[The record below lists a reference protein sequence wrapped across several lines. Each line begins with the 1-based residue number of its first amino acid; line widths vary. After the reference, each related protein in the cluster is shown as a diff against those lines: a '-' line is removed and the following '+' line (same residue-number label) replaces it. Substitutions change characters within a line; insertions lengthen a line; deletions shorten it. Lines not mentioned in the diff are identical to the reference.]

1 MSNIHVLELSSY
13 TTPVIQ
19 ESKRDAW
26 VEFGEDNNYFQFII
40 DRYVNSTTNSSVIN
54 NVSRLIYGR
63 GLSALDASK
72 KPNEYA
78 QMMAL
83 FHPDCIRKI
92 VLDRKM
98 FGQFAMQI
106 HYSQDHKKIL
116 KAYHIPVNLL
126 RAEKCNKDGEIEGY
140 YYSDNWL
147 DVKKYAPKRIP
158 AFGYSNEQIEI
169 LYSKPYAVGMKYYSL
184 PDYQGA
190 LPYAKLEESI
200 ADYLINEVQ
209 NGFSGTKVVN
219 FNNGVPTEEQ
229 QSIIKSKVLSQLTGS
244 RGQKVIV
251 AFNNNQESKTT
262 VDDLPL
268 NDAPEHY
275 TYLSEE
281 CVKKIMLAHNVTS
294 PLLFGLGSANGFSSN
309 ADELRNAQ
317 VLFENM
323 AVKPIQDQI
332 IDSFETILHYNGIT
346 LKMYFETLN
355 PLDSAG
361 DLTTNSDKKRLL
373 DSINNL
379 SPLVANKVIET
390 LTANEIRSIVG
401 LPPEQGGNDLAP
413 ELLSKINTELEEILN
428 EVDANQLG
436 EGWVMVDEREASE
449 NDEELDSQLIKAEL
463 DLEPKTTLLS
473 RLINLV
479 QTGNPQPDKKSA
491 QDKKVGDLKYFKVRY
506 KYTGNK
512 APDRDFCKAMMS
524 KENRLFR
531 KEDIDAMSRRAV
543 NPGFGEGGA
552 NTYDIFRFKGGARC
566 HHKFSR
572 VTFMLDLNA
581 IEKGYSEIGTRA
593 AEIKG
598 YKVTNPYEVS
608 IYPNNLPLKGFSP
621 RNKNLPSDV
630 I

>member
-83 FHPDCIRKI
+83 FHADCIRKI

-106 HYSQDHKKIL
+106 HYDKTHEKIL

-184 PDYQGA
+184 PDYQGG
-190 LPYAKLEESI
+190 LPYAKLEEEI

-209 NGFSGTKVVN
+209 KGFAGRVVIN

-229 QSIIKSKVLSQLTGS
+229 QQIITGKVKSQLTGP
-244 RGQKVIV
+244 RGEKVIIG
-251 AFNNNQESKTT
+251 FNNNQESKTT
-262 VDDLPL
+262 VDTMPV
-268 NDAPEHY
+268 NDAPDLY
-275 TYLSEE
+275 NSLSEE

-309 ADELRNAQ
+309 ADELKNASI
-317 VLFENM
+317 LFDNM
-323 AVKPIQDQI
+323 VIKPIQDQI
-332 IDSFETILHYNGIT
+332 IDAFDKILAFNGVSLKLFFKTLQPLEFVDLENAQNEEQVAEETGTELSKDFKIAEALINLGEDEPENSILIDEYEVDYDSDDKEN
-346 LKMYFETLN
+346 ETLSKE
-355 PLDSAG
+355 PKQSF
-361 DLTTNSDKKRLL
+361 
-373 DSINNL
+373 
-379 SPLVANKVIET
+379 
-390 LTANEIRSIVG
+390 
-401 LPPEQGGNDLAP
+401 
-413 ELLSKINTELEEILN
+413 LSKI
-428 EVDANQLG
+428 V
-436 EGWVMVDEREASE
+436 
-449 NDEELDSQLIKAEL
+449 
-463 DLEPKTTLLS
+463 
-473 RLINLV
+473 NLV
-479 QTGNPQPDKKSA
+479 STGDNRPNITSKQDEVIEGIKFLTRYVYAGKTSA
-491 QDKKVGDLKYFKVRY
+491 DSREFCNRMIAA
-506 KYTGNK
+506 NK
-512 APDRDFCKAMMS
+512 IY
-524 KENRLFR
+524 R
-531 KEDIDAMSRRAV
+531 KEDIIKMGSEVV
-543 NPGFGEGGA
+543 NKGWGPRGA
-552 NTYDIFRFKGGARC
+552 DTYSIWFYKGGGNCNHRWNKRVYAT
-566 HHKFSR
+566 FSGK
-572 VTFMLDLNA
+572 A
-581 IEKGYSEIGTRA
+581 IDVNSTELKQVAVKKAEKLGYVVKNDS
-593 AEIKG
+593 
-598 YKVTNPYEVS
+598 KVSQLPKDM
-608 IYPNNLPLKGFSP
+608 PNNGFLPT
-621 RNKNLPSDV
+621 NK
-630 I
+630 IYGE

>member
-54 NVSRLIYGR
+54 NVNRLIYGR

-83 FHPDCIRKI
+83 FHADCIRKI

-106 HYSQDHKKIL
+106 HYSQDHKRIL

-140 YYSDNWL
+140 YYSDNWM

-169 LYSKPYAVGMKYYSL
+169 LYSKPYAVGMKYYAL
-184 PDYQGA
+184 PDYQGG
-190 LPYAKLEESI
+190 LPYAKLEEEI

-209 NGFSGTKVVN
+209 KGFAGRVVIN

-229 QSIIKSKVLSQLTGS
+229 QQIITGKVKSQLTGP
-244 RGQKVIV
+244 RGEKVIIG
-251 AFNNNQESKTT
+251 FNNNQESKTT
-262 VDDLPL
+262 VDTMPV
-268 NDAPEHY
+268 NDAPDLY
-275 TYLSEE
+275 NSLSEE

-309 ADELRNAQ
+309 ADELKNASI
-317 VLFENM
+317 LFDNM
-323 AVKPIQDQI
+323 VIKPIQDQI
-332 IDSFETILHYNGIT
+332 IDAFDKILAFNGVSLKLFFKTLQPLEFVDLENAQNEEQVAEETGT
-346 LKMYFETLN
+346 E
-355 PLDSAG
+355 
-361 DLTTNSDKKRLL
+361 
-373 DSINNL
+373 
-379 SPLVANKVIET
+379 
-390 LTANEIRSIVG
+390 
-401 LPPEQGGNDLAP
+401 
-413 ELLSKINTELEEILN
+413 LSKINTELEEILN

-552 NTYDIFRFKGGARC
+552 NTYDIFRFKGGPRC

>member
-1 MSNIHVLELSSY
+1 MNNIHVLELSSY

-83 FHPDCIRKI
+83 FNADCIRKI

-106 HYSQDHKKIL
+106 HYSQDHKRIL

-169 LYSKPYAVGMKYYSL
+169 LYSKPYAVGMKYYAL
-184 PDYQGA
+184 PDYQGG
-190 LPYAKLEESI
+190 LPYAKLEEEI

-309 ADELRNAQ
+309 ADELKNASI
-317 VLFENM
+317 LFDNM
-323 AVKPIQDQI
+323 VIKPIQDQI
-332 IDSFETILHYNGIT
+332 IEAFDKILAFNGIT
-346 LKMYFETLN
+346 LKLFFKTLQPLEFVDLENAQNEEQVAEETGTELSKDFKIAELLIKVGEDEPENSILIDEFEVDYDNDDEENETLSKE
-355 PLDSAG
+355 PKQS
-361 DLTTNSDKKRLL
+361 
-373 DSINNL
+373 
-379 SPLVANKVIET
+379 
-390 LTANEIRSIVG
+390 
-401 LPPEQGGNDLAP
+401 
-413 ELLSKINTELEEILN
+413 LLSKL
-428 EVDANQLG
+428 V
-436 EGWVMVDEREASE
+436 
-449 NDEELDSQLIKAEL
+449 
-463 DLEPKTTLLS
+463 
-473 RLINLV
+473 NLV
-479 QTGNPQPDKKSA
+479 KTGDNRPNITSKQDEVIDGVKFITRYVYAGKTSA
-491 QDKKVGDLKYFKVRY
+491 DSREFCRRMIAA
-506 KYTGNK
+506 NK
-512 APDRDFCKAMMS
+512 IY
-524 KENRLFR
+524 R
-531 KEDIDAMSRRAV
+531 KEDIIKMDSQVV
-543 NPGFGEGGA
+543 NEGWGPKGA
-552 NTYDIFRFKGGARC
+552 NTYSIWFYKGGGNCNHRWNKRVYAT
-566 HHKFSR
+566 FSGK
-572 VTFMLDLNA
+572 A
-581 IEKGYSEIGTRA
+581 IDVNSKELKQVAVKKAEKLGYVVKNDS
-593 AEIKG
+593 
-598 YKVTNPYEVS
+598 KVSQLPKDM
-608 IYPNNLPLKGFSP
+608 PNNGFLPT
-621 RNKNLPSDV
+621 NK
-630 I
+630 IYGE

>member
-1 MSNIHVLELSSY
+1 MNNIHVLELSTY

-54 NVSRLIYGR
+54 NVNRLIYGR
-63 GLSALDASK
+63 GLSALDANK

-83 FHPDCIRKI
+83 FHADCIRKI

-98 FGQFAMQI
+98 FGQFAMQV
-106 HYSQDHKKIL
+106 HYDKAHKKIL

-140 YYSDNWL
+140 YYSDNWE
-147 DVKKYAPKRIP
+147 DTKKYAPKRIP

-169 LYSKPYAVGMKYYSL
+169 LYSKPYAAGMKYYAL
-184 PDYQGA
+184 PDYQGG
-190 LPYAKLEESI
+190 LPYAKLEEEI

-209 NGFSGTKVVN
+209 NGFSGRVVIN

-229 QSIIKSKVLSQLTGS
+229 QQIITGKVNSQLTGPGGK
-244 RGQKVIV
+244 RVIIG
-251 AFNNNQESKTT
+251 FNANQESKTT
-262 VDDLPL
+262 VDQMPV
-268 NDAPEHY
+268 NDAPDLY
-275 TYLSEE
+275 SQLSEE

-323 AVKPIQDQI
+323 VVKPIQDQI
-332 IDSFETILHYNGIT
+332 IEAFETILHYNGIT
-346 LKMYFETLN
+346 LKLYFETLN

-390 LTANEIRSIVG
+390 LTPNEIRSIVG
-401 LPPEQGGNDLAP
+401 LPPEAGGSDLAP
-413 ELLSKINTELEEILN
+413 ELLSKDFKI
-428 EVDANQLG
+428 A
-436 EGWVMVDEREASE
+436 EA
-449 NDEELDSQLIKAEL
+449 
-463 DLEPKTTLLS
+463 
-473 RLINLV
+473 LINLGEDEPENSILIDEYPV
-479 QTGNPQPDKKSA
+479 DYETDDEENET
-491 QDKKVGDLKYFKVRY
+491 L
-506 KYTGNK
+506 
-512 APDRDFCKAMMS
+512 S
-524 KENRLFR
+524 KEPKQSFLSKIVNLVSTGDNRPNISSKQDEVIDGVKFLTRYVYAGAKDAEREFCRKMMAANKIYR
-531 KEDIDAMSRRAV
+531 KEDIIKMGSQVV
-543 NPGFGEGGA
+543 NAGWGA
-552 NTYDIFRFKGGARC
+552 NGADTYSIWFYKGGGNC
-566 HHKFSR
+566 HHRWNKRVYATFSGK
-572 VTFMLDLNA
+572 A
-581 IEKGYSEIGTRA
+581 IDVNSKELKQVAVRKAEKLGYVVKNDSKVSERP
-593 AEIKG
+593 
-598 YKVTNPYEVS
+598 VDM
-608 IYPNNLPLKGFSP
+608 PNYGF
-621 RNKNLPSDV
+621 LPSNPQPKRE
-630 I
+630 ITR

>member
-1 MSNIHVLELSSY
+1 MNNIHVLELSSY

-26 VEFGEDNNYFQFII
+26 VEFGVDNNYFQFII

-83 FHPDCIRKI
+83 FNPDCIRKI

-106 HYSQDHKKIL
+106 HYSQDHKRIL

-184 PDYQGA
+184 PDYQGG
-190 LPYAKLEESI
+190 LPYAKLEEEI

-309 ADELRNAQ
+309 ADELKNASI
-317 VLFENM
+317 LFDNM
-323 AVKPIQDQI
+323 VIKPIQDQI
-332 IDSFETILHYNGIT
+332 IEAFDKILAYNGIT
-346 LKMYFETLN
+346 LKLFFKTLQPLEFVDLENAQNEEQVAEETGTELSKDFKIAELLINVGEDEPENSILIDEYEVDYDNDDEENETLSKE
-355 PLDSAG
+355 PKQS
-361 DLTTNSDKKRLL
+361 
-373 DSINNL
+373 
-379 SPLVANKVIET
+379 
-390 LTANEIRSIVG
+390 
-401 LPPEQGGNDLAP
+401 
-413 ELLSKINTELEEILN
+413 LLSKL
-428 EVDANQLG
+428 V
-436 EGWVMVDEREASE
+436 
-449 NDEELDSQLIKAEL
+449 
-463 DLEPKTTLLS
+463 
-473 RLINLV
+473 NLV
-479 QTGNPQPDKKSA
+479 KTGDNRPNITSKQDEVIDGVKFITRYVYAGETSAKS
-491 QDKKVGDLKYFKVRY
+491 RE
-506 KYTGNK
+506 
-512 APDRDFCKAMMS
+512 FCKQMIAAN
-524 KENRLFR
+524 KIYR
-531 KEDIDAMSRRAV
+531 KEDIIKMGTQVV
-543 NPGFGEGGA
+543 NAGWGPKGA
-552 NTYDIFRFKGGARC
+552 DTYNIFFYKGGGNCRHRWNKRVYAT
-566 HHKFSR
+566 FSGK
-572 VTFMLDLNA
+572 A
-581 IEKGYSEIGTRA
+581 IDVNSKELKQVAVKKAEKLGYVVKNDS
-593 AEIKG
+593 
-598 YKVTNPYEVS
+598 KVSQLPKDM
-608 IYPNNLPLKGFSP
+608 PNNGFLPT
-621 RNKNLPSDV
+621 NK
-630 I
+630 IYGE

>member
-1 MSNIHVLELSSY
+1 MNNIHVLELSTY
-13 TTPVIQ
+13 TTPIIQ

-54 NVSRLIYGR
+54 NVNRLIYGR

-83 FHPDCIRKI
+83 FHADCIRKI

-106 HYSQDHKKIL
+106 HYSQDHKRIL

-169 LYSKPYAVGMKYYSL
+169 LYSKPYAVGMKYYAL
-184 PDYQGA
+184 PDYQGG
-190 LPYAKLEESI
+190 LPYAKLEEEI

-209 NGFSGTKVVN
+209 KGFAGRVVIN

-229 QSIIKSKVLSQLTGS
+229 QQIITGKVKSQLTGP
-244 RGQKVIV
+244 RGEKVIIG
-251 AFNNNQESKTT
+251 FNNNQESKTT
-262 VDDLPL
+262 VDTMPV
-268 NDAPEHY
+268 NDAPDLY
-275 TYLSEE
+275 NSLSEE

-309 ADELRNAQ
+309 ADELKNASI
-317 VLFENM
+317 LFDNM
-323 AVKPIQDQI
+323 VIKPIQDQI
-332 IDSFETILHYNGIT
+332 IEAFDKILGYNGIT
-346 LKMYFETLN
+346 LKLFFKTLQPLEFVDLENAQTEEQVAEET
-355 PLDSAG
+355 G
-361 DLTTNSDKKRLL
+361 T
-373 DSINNL
+373 
-379 SPLVANKVIET
+379 E
-390 LTANEIRSIVG
+390 
-401 LPPEQGGNDLAP
+401 
-413 ELLSKINTELEEILN
+413 LSKAKTELEEILA
-428 EVDANQLG
+428 EVDANQL
-436 EGWVMVDEREASE
+436 EEDWVIVDEREVSD
-449 NDEELDSQLIKAEL
+449 NEEEL
-463 DLEPKTTLLS
+463 DLELINKELDLSSNSTLLS

-479 QTGNPQPDKKSA
+479 QTGSPKPKLKSA

-506 KYTGNK
+506 RYTGNK

-524 KENRLFR
+524 KSERLFR
-531 KEDIDAMSRRAV
+531 KEDIDEMSRRAV
-543 NPGFGEGGA
+543 NPGFGEFGA
-552 NTYDIFRFKGGARC
+552 NTYDIFKFKGGARC
-566 HHKFSR
+566 HHKFER

-581 IEKGYSEIGTRA
+581 IEKGYEKIGTRA

-598 YKVTNPYEVS
+598 YKITNPYEVS

-630 I
+630 K

>member
-83 FHPDCIRKI
+83 FHADCIRKI

-106 HYSQDHKKIL
+106 HYDKTHEKIL

-169 LYSKPYAVGMKYYSL
+169 LYSKPYAVGMKYYAL
-184 PDYQGA
+184 PDYQGG
-190 LPYAKLEESI
+190 LPYAKLEEEI

-209 NGFSGTKVVN
+209 KGFAGRVVIN

-229 QSIIKSKVLSQLTGS
+229 QQIITGKVKSQLTGP
-244 RGQKVIV
+244 RGEKVIIG
-251 AFNNNQESKTT
+251 FNNNQESKTT
-262 VDDLPL
+262 VDTMPV
-268 NDAPEHY
+268 NDAPDLY
-275 TYLSEE
+275 NSLSEE

-309 ADELRNAQ
+309 ADELKNASI
-317 VLFENM
+317 LFDNM
-323 AVKPIQDQI
+323 VIKPIQDQI
-332 IDSFETILHYNGIT
+332 IDAFDKILAFNGVSLKLFFKTLQPLEFVDLENAQNEEQVAEETGTELSKDFKIAEALINLGEDEPENSILIDEYEVDYDSDDKEN
-346 LKMYFETLN
+346 ETLSKE
-355 PLDSAG
+355 PKQSF
-361 DLTTNSDKKRLL
+361 
-373 DSINNL
+373 
-379 SPLVANKVIET
+379 
-390 LTANEIRSIVG
+390 
-401 LPPEQGGNDLAP
+401 
-413 ELLSKINTELEEILN
+413 LSKIVNLVSTGDNRPNISSKQD
-428 EVDANQLG
+428 EVI
-436 EGWVMVDEREASE
+436 EGIKFITRYVYAGDENAEREFCREMMA
-449 NDEELDSQLIKAEL
+449 A
-463 DLEPKTTLLS
+463 
-473 RLINLV
+473 
-479 QTGNPQPDKKSA
+479 
-491 QDKKVGDLKYFKVRY
+491 
-506 KYTGNK
+506 NK
-512 APDRDFCKAMMS
+512 IY
-524 KENRLFR
+524 R
-531 KEDIDAMSRRAV
+531 KEDIIKMGSQVV
-543 NPGFGEGGA
+543 NEGWGPKGA
-552 NTYDIFRFKGGARC
+552 NTYSIWFYKGGGNC
-566 HHKFSR
+566 HHRWNKRVYATFSGK
-572 VTFMLDLNA
+572 A
-581 IEKGYSEIGTRA
+581 IDVNSKELKKVAVRKAEKLGYIVKNSEL
-593 AEIKG
+593 
-598 YKVTNPYEVS
+598 VS
-608 IYPNNLPLKGFSP
+608 KRPVDMPNYGF
-621 RNKNLPSDV
+621 LPSNPQPKRE
-630 I
+630 ITR

>member
-26 VEFGEDNNYFQFII
+26 VEFGKDNNYFQFII

-83 FHPDCIRKI
+83 FHADCIRKI

-106 HYSQDHKKIL
+106 HYDKTHEKIL

-184 PDYQGA
+184 PDYQGG
-190 LPYAKLEESI
+190 LPYAKLEEEI

-209 NGFSGTKVVN
+209 KGFAGRVVIN

-229 QSIIKSKVLSQLTGS
+229 QQIITGKVKSQLTGP
-244 RGQKVIV
+244 RGEKVIIG
-251 AFNNNQESKTT
+251 FNNNQESKTT
-262 VDDLPL
+262 VDTMPV
-268 NDAPEHY
+268 NDAPDLY
-275 TYLSEE
+275 NSLSEE

-309 ADELRNAQ
+309 ADELKNASI
-317 VLFENM
+317 LFDNM
-323 AVKPIQDQI
+323 VIKPIQDQI
-332 IDSFETILHYNGIT
+332 IDAFDKILAFNGVSLKLFFKTLQPLEFVDLENAQNEEQVAEETGTELSKDFKIAEALINLGEDEPENSILIDEYEVDYDSDDKEN
-346 LKMYFETLN
+346 ETLSKEPKQSFLSKIVN
-355 PLDSAG
+355 LVSTG
-361 DLTTNSDKKRLL
+361 DNRPNISSKQD
-373 DSINNL
+373 
-379 SPLVANKVIET
+379 KVIEGIKF
-390 LTANEIRSIVG
+390 LTRYVYAGKTSADSREFCNRMIAAN
-401 LPPEQGGNDLAP
+401 
-413 ELLSKINTELEEILN
+413 KI
-428 EVDANQLG
+428 
-436 EGWVMVDEREASE
+436 
-449 NDEELDSQLIKAEL
+449 
-463 DLEPKTTLLS
+463 
-473 RLINLV
+473 
-479 QTGNPQPDKKSA
+479 
-491 QDKKVGDLKYFKVRY
+491 Y
-506 KYTGNK
+506 
-512 APDRDFCKAMMS
+512 
-524 KENRLFR
+524 R
-531 KEDIDAMSRRAV
+531 KEDIIKMGSEVV
-543 NPGFGEGGA
+543 NKGWGPRGA
-552 NTYDIFRFKGGARC
+552 DTYSIWFYKGGGNCNHRWNKRVYAT
-566 HHKFSR
+566 FSGK
-572 VTFMLDLNA
+572 A
-581 IEKGYSEIGTRA
+581 IDVNSTELKQVAVKKAEKLGYVVKNDS
-593 AEIKG
+593 
-598 YKVTNPYEVS
+598 KVSQLPKDM
-608 IYPNNLPLKGFSP
+608 PNNGFLPT
-621 RNKNLPSDV
+621 NK
-630 I
+630 IYGE

>member
-1 MSNIHVLELSSY
+1 MNNIHVLELSSY

-83 FHPDCIRKI
+83 FNPDCIRKI

-106 HYSQDHKKIL
+106 HYSQDHKRIL

-169 LYSKPYAVGMKYYSL
+169 LYSKPYAVGMKYYAL
-184 PDYQGA
+184 PDYQGG
-190 LPYAKLEESI
+190 LPYAKLEEEI

-309 ADELRNAQ
+309 ADELKNASI
-317 VLFENM
+317 LFDNM
-323 AVKPIQDQI
+323 VIKPIQDQI
-332 IDSFETILHYNGIT
+332 IEAFDKILAYNGIT
-346 LKMYFETLN
+346 LKLFFKTLQPLEFVDLENAQNEEQVAEET
-355 PLDSAG
+355 G
-361 DLTTNSDKKRLL
+361 T
-373 DSINNL
+373 
-379 SPLVANKVIET
+379 E
-390 LTANEIRSIVG
+390 
-401 LPPEQGGNDLAP
+401 
-413 ELLSKINTELEEILN
+413 LSKVNTELEEILN

-463 DLEPKTTLLS
+463 DLKPKTTLLS

-479 QTGNPQPDKKSA
+479 QTGNPQPDKKSV

-512 APDRDFCKAMMS
+512 TPERAFCKAMMA
-524 KENRLFR
+524 KEDRLFR

-543 NPGFGEGGA
+543 NPGWGEFGA
-552 NTYDIFRFKGGARC
+552 NLYDIFRFKGGAQC
-566 HHKFSR
+566 KHKWSR

-581 IEKGYSEIGTRA
+581 IEKGYEEIGTRA

-621 RNKNLPSDV
+621 NNPNTGGRMLKEN
-630 I
+630 IE

>member
-1 MSNIHVLELSSY
+1 MNNIHVLELSSY

-83 FHPDCIRKI
+83 FNPDCIRKI

-98 FGQFAMQI
+98 FGQFAMQV
-106 HYSQDHKKIL
+106 HYSQDHKRIL

-209 NGFSGTKVVN
+209 NGFSGRVVIN

-229 QSIIKSKVLSQLTGS
+229 QNIITSKVKSQLTGT
-244 RGQKVIV
+244 RGEKVIIG
-251 AFNNNQESKTT
+251 FNNNQESRTT
-262 VDDLPL
+262 VDTMPV
-268 NDAPEHY
+268 NDAPDLY
-275 TYLSEE
+275 NSLSEE

-309 ADELRNAQ
+309 ADELKNASI
-317 VLFENM
+317 LFDNM
-323 AVKPIQDQI
+323 VIKPIQDQI
-332 IDSFETILHYNGIT
+332 IEAFDKILAFNGIT
-346 LKMYFETLN
+346 LKLFFKTLQPLEFVDLENAQNEEQVAEETGTELSKDFKIAELLINVGEDEPENSILIDEFEVDYDNDDKENETLFKE
-355 PLDSAG
+355 PKQS
-361 DLTTNSDKKRLL
+361 
-373 DSINNL
+373 
-379 SPLVANKVIET
+379 
-390 LTANEIRSIVG
+390 
-401 LPPEQGGNDLAP
+401 
-413 ELLSKINTELEEILN
+413 LLSKL
-428 EVDANQLG
+428 V
-436 EGWVMVDEREASE
+436 
-449 NDEELDSQLIKAEL
+449 
-463 DLEPKTTLLS
+463 
-473 RLINLV
+473 NLV
-479 QTGNPQPDKKSA
+479 KTGDNRPNITSKQDEVIDGVKFITRYVYAGKTSA
-491 QDKKVGDLKYFKVRY
+491 DSREFCRRMIAA
-506 KYTGNK
+506 NK
-512 APDRDFCKAMMS
+512 IY
-524 KENRLFR
+524 R
-531 KEDIDAMSRRAV
+531 KEDIIKMDSQVV
-543 NPGFGEGGA
+543 NEGWGPRGA
-552 NTYDIFRFKGGARC
+552 NTYSIWFYKGGGNCNHRWNKRVYAT
-566 HHKFSR
+566 FSGK
-572 VTFMLDLNA
+572 A
-581 IEKGYSEIGTRA
+581 IDVNSKELKQVAVKKAEKLGYVVKNDS
-593 AEIKG
+593 
-598 YKVTNPYEVS
+598 KVSQLPKDM
-608 IYPNNLPLKGFSP
+608 PNNGFLPT
-621 RNKNLPSDV
+621 NK
-630 I
+630 IYGE